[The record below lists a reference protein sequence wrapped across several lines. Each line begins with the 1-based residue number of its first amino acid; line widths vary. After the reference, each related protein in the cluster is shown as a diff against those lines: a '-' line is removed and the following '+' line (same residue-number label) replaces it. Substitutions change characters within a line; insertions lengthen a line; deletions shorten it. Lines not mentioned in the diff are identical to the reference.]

1 MTNQF
6 SVKRISTTT
15 RLMVIYA
22 VVSAA
27 ALGLVLTQVVR
38 TYASH
43 AKSVIM
49 SDLGEEV
56 PQFAQAANLRAPGE
70 SLYSFSKSYL
80 ATHALANQHILYIHI
95 FGHSTLGSAGSSKD
109 IAIPDVT
116 QFLASPPGS
125 TKINTVNYKSASY
138 LVLGSPVTVSKKVV
152 GSLVAV
158 TSLSGLSSQ
167 ESQVLLLAGAEA
179 LLSLIFSVAAGY
191 FLMRRIMRAVGRV
204 TETAVEISKG
214 DLDRRLDFPSQ
225 SDEVGKLALAFDG
238 MIGRISQTLDS
249 QRRLLA
255 DVSHQLKTPL
265 TVIRGNL
272 ELLHRSSEV
281 DKAELNDVIEVVT
294 SEIDYMKTMLD
305 GLLLLERMSE
315 PEPLN
320 EEEVELRPFLTD
332 IFSSAISLG
341 RRNWRLGDIP
351 DIVVRIDGQKCRGA
365 ILNLLDNAVKA
376 TSNMDRISLDAYD
389 SDGYLAIVVSDSGS
403 GIEPTYLAKI
413 FERFERGAARDQ
425 RGAGLGL
432 AIVRAVS
439 HAHGG
444 DIDVESV
451 YGEGSSFTFRIPS
464 NRIVRKSEVGIEYR
478 NS

>member
-1 MTNQF
+1 MSNWF
-6 SVKRISTTT
+6 SAKHISTTT
-15 RLMVIYA
+15 RLMIIYA

-49 SDLGEEV
+49 TDLGEEV
-56 PQFAQAANLRAPGE
+56 PEFAQAANLRAAGQ
-70 SLYSFSKSYL
+70 SLYSFSQSYL
-80 ATHALANQHILYIHI
+80 ATHAIANQHILYIHI
-95 FGHSTLGSAGSSKD
+95 FGHNTLGSVGSSKV
-109 IAIPDVT
+109 IGIPQVSR
-116 QFLASPPGS
+116 FLASPPGT
-125 TKINTVNYKSASY
+125 TKIYTVSYKSNSY
-138 LVLGSPVTVSKKVV
+138 LVLGSPVMVSKKVV

-158 TSLSGLSSQ
+158 TSLSDLNSQ

-179 LLSLIFSVAAGY
+179 LLSLLFSVAAGY
-191 FLMRRIMRAVGRV
+191 FLMRRVMRAVGRV

-238 MIGRISQTLDS
+238 MIGRISYTLDS

-272 ELLHRSSEV
+272 ELIQRSSEI
-281 DKAELNDVIEVVT
+281 DKDELNDVIEVVT

-315 PEPLN
+315 PEPLI

-341 RRNWRLGDIP
+341 RRNWHLGDIP
-351 DIVVRIDGQKCRGA
+351 DVVVCIDGQKCRGA

-376 TSNMDRISLDAYD
+376 TSNLDRISLDAYER
-389 SDGYLAIVVSDSGS
+389 SGYLEIVISDSGT
-403 GIEPTYLAKI
+403 GIESAYLATI

-432 AIVRAVS
+432 AIVRAVAN
-439 HAHGG
+439 AHGG

-451 YGEGSSFTFRIPS
+451 YGEGSSFTFRVPS
-464 NRIVRKSEVGIEYR
+464 SRIVRKFEVGVEHR